1 MIGRYTKQN
10 YQQIPSGDK
19 YALNLGTQTFESQ
32 DLWLHISVS
41 AFLPSPSVWGFLPHI
56 LNQNFET

>member
-1 MIGRYTKQN
+1 MISRYTKQN
-10 YQQIPSGDK
+10 YQQFRSGDK

-32 DLWLHISVS
+32 DLRLHISIS
-41 AFLPSPSVWGFLPHI
+41 AFFPSPSLWGFVPHI